1 MKKMIEKTLY
11 GASVPLIKTYTQVM
25 LSMDVEQ
32 KSPFPPGAKIVAPN
46 HPSVSDP
53 FIMAA
58 ILGHQSYILIT
69 DIMFQVPVMGAYL
82 RRLGHI
88 PVKIGHGQEAMDQAL
103 EHLDAGHT
111 IMIFPEGANSPMKGG
126 YVKERTGVAR
136 LALASGAPVFP
147 VGIYLQR
154 DRLQTL
160 KSIVSGKPTYSNWYL
175 RGPYAI
181 TLGNP
186 MRFSGNPEDR
196 VGVKEIAHQI
206 MVRIMCLA
214 SESQRRWEQNHPPV
228 AGIIESL

>member
-1 MKKMIEKTLY
+1 MKKLFEKTLY

-25 LSMDVEQ
+25 LDMDVEQ
-32 KSPFPPGAKIVAPN
+32 KSPFLPGGKIITPN

-69 DIMFQVPVMGAYL
+69 DVMFQVPVMGGYL

-88 PVKIGHGQEAMDQAL
+88 PVIRGRGQEAIDQAL
-103 EHLDAGHT
+103 ERLAAGHT

-186 MRFSGNPEDR
+186 MRFQGDAEDR
-196 VGVKEIAHQI
+196 NLTKEVAHRI
-206 MVRIMCLA
+206 MVKIMGLA
-214 SESQRRWEQNHPPV
+214 GESQRRWERNHPPV
-228 AGIIESL
+228 AGVIESI